1 MWLARLPSLL
11 VCIASRGE
19 SLFVDVVFTCSSTL
33 LSFSS
38 MLKKIV
44 GDLQRKND
52 RPCLFSTSVVIN
64 RPRLHAQVFKSKQ
77 SPRVEDTRMSDSGDM
92 LVWFQLILTYE
103 HVFPALPK
111 APSVWYQYTD
121 KNEHKVLV
129 KLGALEPPVPVI
141 FPPRQM
147 AFL

>member
-1 MWLARLPSLL
+1 VTSSPTFFLGLHRFLGIFVCRCCLYLPFN
-11 VCIASRGE
+11 VAV
-19 SLFVDVVFTCSSTL
+19 LFFHA
-33 LSFSS
+33 
-38 MLKKIV
+38 KIV
-44 GDLQRKND
+44 GDLQRKNE
-52 RPCLFSTSVVIN
+52 RPRLFSTSVVIN

-77 SPRVEDTRMSDSGDM
+77 SPRVEDTRMPDSGDM

-121 KNEHKVLV
+121 KNEHKVQV

>member
-1 MWLARLPSLL
+1 MTSSPTFFACLHRFLRGIF
-11 VCIASRGE
+11 VCRCCLYLQFNVAV
-19 SLFVDVVFTCSSTL
+19 LFFHA
-33 LSFSS
+33 
-38 MLKKIV
+38 KKFV

-52 RPCLFSTSVVIN
+52 RPRLSSTSVVIN